1 MCPSRA
7 FCLPQPLAPSATIER
22 GGRALVAAEGAS
34 PGKPTRRRGRDE
46 PPQFTLGGLLAFF
59 TGITVCISLAATGAR
74 VVKIDVHLG
83 ILLFSLTWAL
93 TWILLYVTYRRL
105 RWIGPALSAGLGLFS
120 LGMQPGPAE
129 VGPLVFTLLA
139 AVCWGCAVG
148 SGLSVPVFVVTMA
161 VRLARGATGGPRSQS
176 QLPVGSYQ
184 PPQLVEEPGDHLRR
198 VRCEDGEP

>member
-1 MCPSRA
+1 LSP
-7 FCLPQPLAPSATIER
+7 PVVD
-22 GGRALVAAEGAS
+22 GRRIKHEGAS

-105 RWIGPALSAGLGLFS
+105 RLRAAIFFHWIGPALSAGLGLFS